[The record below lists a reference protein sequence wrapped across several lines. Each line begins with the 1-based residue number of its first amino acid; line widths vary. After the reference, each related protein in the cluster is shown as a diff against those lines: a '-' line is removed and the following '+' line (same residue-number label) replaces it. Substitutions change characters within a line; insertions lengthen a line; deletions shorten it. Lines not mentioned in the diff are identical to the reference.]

1 MVDYRNEAIGDYGY
15 MDLNLHGIFRRALE
29 LLDFQVLFWPL
40 EEQLHQPA
48 ILVEFGHTACHR
60 VSSSPN
66 DKETAHGINPWK
78 TFEIIVV
85 PVKYVVGASFVRDG
99 VHGLHVVHLA
109 LRNQQERG
117 NLSFDIKKRMDC
129 DAALCRTEL
138 CPLNQFQTEVYSRR
152 VKRIDMSP
160 EPENFL
166 CPFFAGEFNHVV
178 GEIFED
184 AEIPVFVSLREIAP
198 GYMTTDAE
206 MVAF

>member
-1 MVDYRNEAIGDYGY
+1 
-15 MDLNLHGIFRRALE
+15 MDLNLHGVLRRAPE
-29 LLDFQVLFWPL
+29 LLDFQVLLQPR

-48 ILVEFGHTACHR
+48 MLVEFGHTACHR
-60 VSSSPN
+60 VSSGPN
-66 DKETAHGINPWK
+66 DKETAHGINQRK
-78 TFEIIVV
+78 TFESIVV

-129 DAALCRTEL
+129 DAALCRAKL
-138 CPLNQFQTEVYSRR
+138 RPLKQFQTEVYSRR

-166 CPFFAGEFNHVV
+166 CPFFAGEFNHVI
-178 GEIFED
+178 GEILED
-184 AEIPVFVSLREIAP
+184 AEIPVFVSLCEIAP
-198 GYMTTDAE
+198 GYMTTNTE
-206 MVAF
+206 MVTF